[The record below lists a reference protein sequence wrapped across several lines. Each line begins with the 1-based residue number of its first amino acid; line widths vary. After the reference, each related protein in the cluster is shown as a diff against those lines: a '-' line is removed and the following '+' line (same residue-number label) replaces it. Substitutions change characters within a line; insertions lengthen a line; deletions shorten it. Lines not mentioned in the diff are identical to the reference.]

1 MTEKLFHV
9 REISEIYGLS
19 MYESRTIMER
29 VPKINVSRGEM
40 RPRWV
45 AKQSDVDAFL
55 LKRSQRND
63 IEGLDRFGNILR
75 RR

>member
-19 MYESRTIMER
+19 MYEARTIMER

-45 AKQSDVDAFL
+45 AKQSDVEAFL